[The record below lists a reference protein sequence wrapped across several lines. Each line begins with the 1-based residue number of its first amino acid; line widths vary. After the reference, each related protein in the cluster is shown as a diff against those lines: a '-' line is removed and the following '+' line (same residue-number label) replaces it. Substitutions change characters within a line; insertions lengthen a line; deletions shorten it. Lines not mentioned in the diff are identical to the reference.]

1 LSNCFKTVN
10 SKVWQPLLFCP
21 PPPTYSSSYLVSHL
35 LNRCHWNVRF
45 SRRNTE
51 EWSSRLLLPNT
62 YITHAHTHQQRKH
75 VGTNSDGHTPV
86 NDGHSGALPHS
97 LGGHDA
103 DPDSSPRHSI
113 VVAWPESTLLFEV
126 EQLSVKC
133 HFDFQGA
140 FGCRRLCRYH
150 PHGRR
155 RGPASPQSR
164 PVSLLALFQGHFK
177 GLNLINIFIHSIWNE
192 KRREEYFHSTKKL
205 SYFNVQYNPS
215 KCSFLLLI
223 CIHFQKKYCFR
234 DYRER
239 KKCLQRFLFTVAWVR
254 FLMIRISLFSKN
266 KIISGTKYDWQN
278 KKGFDNNKI
287 MTKKFKSLRI
297 IIKHIYQKRNF

>member
-1 LSNCFKTVN
+1 MK
-10 SKVWQPLLFCP
+10 
-21 PPPTYSSSYLVSHL
+21 
-35 LNRCHWNVRF
+35 R
-45 SRRNTE
+45 E
-51 EWSSRLLLPNT
+51 ER
-62 YITHAHTHQQRKH
+62 
-75 VGTNSDGHTPV
+75 
-86 NDGHSGALPHS
+86 
-97 LGGHDA
+97 
-103 DPDSSPRHSI
+103 
-113 VVAWPESTLLFEV
+113 
-126 EQLSVKC
+126 
-133 HFDFQGA
+133 
-140 FGCRRLCRYH
+140 
-150 PHGRR
+150 
-155 RGPASPQSR
+155 
-164 PVSLLALFQGHFK
+164 
-177 GLNLINIFIHSIWNE
+177 NIFIQ
-192 KRREEYFHSTKKL
+192 KRLPDIESQRSFNALARTKKL